1 MKKLLTN
8 KDFPAFRCLRRI
20 VAMLVVC
27 LAVVPAYSQSG
38 KISLNAESEP
48 LATVLKQI
56 ESQSGYK
63 FTYEPADVNNKRIT
77 LRAANVGLRDVLA
90 TIAKAAGL
98 SYTIS
103 DADRAVT
110 LKRTGPAVRSTGI
123 VVQGVIRDKTGR
135 PLPGATVYVKGSV
148 KGAIADA
155 DGKYRLEVP
164 SANSILVFSYLGF
177 VTQNVTV
184 GSRTVIDMVLNEN
197 LQEVDEV
204 VVIGYGAVKK
214 NDLTGSV
221 ANVKMADIENVP
233 VISVDQALQGRIAG
247 ADIMST
253 TGEPGAT
260 TSIRIRG
267 TRSISASNE
276 PLIVVDGMIDAVHD
290 LNDISPG
297 DIESIN
303 VLKDASSTAIY
314 GARGSNG
321 VIIVTTK
328 KGEAGRLS
336 LQFRTDLGFS
346 QLPKKL
352 ELMNA
357 TEFALYR
364 NDLAYFSTDDEYGEI
379 VDGTPISKYPF
390 PDPYSLGKGTDW
402 LGELTRTAPYQNYS
416 LSVNGGTKK
425 TTYFGSV
432 SFNDTRGII
441 KNSGM
446 RRYTARFNIDNQ
458 FTDWLKVGM
467 RLTFTH
473 RDNNNNLANLGG
485 TSWWQGG
492 IYLSPLIKANSDFN
506 DLWGSG
512 PKFNSPLATVYL
524 NTDDITRQTFNAA
537 IYGEAELVK
546 GLKLRSQASYYS
558 YVHHSYK
565 FQPSTLP
572 AKVEGQGAYA
582 YRGEYNETSILSE
595 NTLTYNKDFDKRH
608 HFDAMV
614 GFTAQTWESNNMTTG
629 GNGYLLDPLLWN
641 NMGAIPDKENLSV
654 GTSNTR
660 KVRMS
665 GLFRVNY
672 NYRQKYYL
680 TFTARAD
687 GSSNFASDHK
697 WGFFPSGA
705 FKWNVHNEPFIKSV
719 SWISEMALR
728 LSAGRTG
735 NDAISA
741 YRSLP
746 SMGSSTTG
754 YLFGG
759 SQPVAFY
766 PSRIGSPKLT
776 WETTDMY
783 NAALDFAVLD
793 NRIKFTVEAYM
804 SKTKDL
810 LLTVQRPT
818 QSGYSNRFMN
828 VGKTSNKG
836 IEIAIESYNISK
848 PKFTWSTSFT
858 LSHNSQMV
866 DNIGSEDFVVT
877 YESYNPKYMMYGYV
891 SDYPLNALWGFRYA
905 GTWKN
910 NAEIERN
917 KTTKGYVSAGNN
929 FYSPGAPR
937 YLDINHDGILNK
949 QDLVYLGQ
957 ADPDIY
963 GGLQNTFKIHGFTI
977 GVYFNYSIGGK
988 IYNISEQWMGNNSP
1002 STNQYRYMLKAW
1014 HPLRNPDSDIPR
1026 AYSGDGLA
1034 SDRLVHDAT
1043 FLRLKNVSVS
1053 YTFDLRKATGNV
1065 LKSLTLSA
1073 SGDNLCLWKKY
1084 NGFDPEVSSESSNS
1098 ALRRLDVGAYPKSR
1112 TIIFS
1117 LQLRY

>member
-1 MKKLLTN
+1 
-8 KDFPAFRCLRRI
+8 
-20 VAMLVVC
+20 
-27 LAVVPAYSQSG
+27 
-38 KISLNAESEP
+38 
-48 LATVLKQI
+48 
-56 ESQSGYK
+56 
-63 FTYEPADVNNKRIT
+63 
-77 LRAANVGLRDVLA
+77 
-90 TIAKAAGL
+90 
-98 SYTIS
+98 
-103 DADRAVT
+103 
-110 LKRTGPAVRSTGI
+110 
-123 VVQGVIRDKTGR
+123 
-135 PLPGATVYVKGSV
+135 
-148 KGAIADA
+148 
-155 DGKYRLEVP
+155 
-164 SANSILVFSYLGF
+164 
-177 VTQNVTV
+177 
-184 GSRTVIDMVLNEN
+184 
-197 LQEVDEV
+197 
-204 VVIGYGAVKK
+204 
-214 NDLTGSV
+214 
-221 ANVKMADIENVP
+221 
-233 VISVDQALQGRIAG
+233 
-247 ADIMST
+247 
-253 TGEPGAT
+253 
-260 TSIRIRG
+260 
-267 TRSISASNE
+267 
-276 PLIVVDGMIDAVHD
+276 MIDAVHD

-352 ELMNA
+352 DLMNA
-357 TEFALYR
+357 SEFALYR

-512 PKFNSPLATVYL
+512 QKFNSPLATVYL

-546 GLKLRSQASYYS
+546 GLKLKSQASYYS

-595 NTLTYNKDFDKRH
+595 NTLTYNKDFNKRH

-614 GFTAQTWESNNMTTG
+614 GFTAQTWESNNMTMG

-665 GLFRVNY
+665 GLFRANY

-705 FKWNVHNEPFIKSV
+705 FKWNIHNEAFMKSV
-719 SWISEMALR
+719 S
-728 LSAGRTG
+728 
-735 NDAISA
+735 
-741 YRSLP
+741 
-746 SMGSSTTG
+746 
-754 YLFGG
+754 
-759 SQPVAFY
+759 
-766 PSRIGSPKLT
+766 
-776 WETTDMY
+776 
-783 NAALDFAVLD
+783 
-793 NRIKFTVEAYM
+793 
-804 SKTKDL
+804 
-810 LLTVQRPT
+810 
-818 QSGYSNRFMN
+818 
-828 VGKTSNKG
+828 
-836 IEIAIESYNISK
+836 
-848 PKFTWSTSFT
+848 
-858 LSHNSQMV
+858 
-866 DNIGSEDFVVT
+866 
-877 YESYNPKYMMYGYV
+877 
-891 SDYPLNALWGFRYA
+891 
-905 GTWKN
+905 
-910 NAEIERN
+910 
-917 KTTKGYVSAGNN
+917 
-929 FYSPGAPR
+929 
-937 YLDINHDGILNK
+937 
-949 QDLVYLGQ
+949 
-957 ADPDIY
+957 
-963 GGLQNTFKIHGFTI
+963 
-977 GVYFNYSIGGK
+977 
-988 IYNISEQWMGNNSP
+988 
-1002 STNQYRYMLKAW
+1002 
-1014 HPLRNPDSDIPR
+1014 
-1026 AYSGDGLA
+1026 
-1034 SDRLVHDAT
+1034 
-1043 FLRLKNVSVS
+1043 
-1053 YTFDLRKATGNV
+1053 
-1065 LKSLTLSA
+1065 
-1073 SGDNLCLWKKY
+1073 
-1084 NGFDPEVSSESSNS
+1084 
-1098 ALRRLDVGAYPKSR
+1098 
-1112 TIIFS
+1112 
-1117 LQLRY
+1117 